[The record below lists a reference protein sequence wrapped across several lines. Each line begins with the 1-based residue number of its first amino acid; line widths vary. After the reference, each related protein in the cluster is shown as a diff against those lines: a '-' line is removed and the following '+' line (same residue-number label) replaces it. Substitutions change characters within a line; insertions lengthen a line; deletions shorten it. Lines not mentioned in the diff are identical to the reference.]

1 MGSSLKTYTVEEL
14 VKLGVLEKP
23 LDGNHGGIHPKSSE
37 FVAEGI
43 PFIMASDMKNG
54 KVDTKN
60 CKFISEDQARGLRKG
75 FAKEGD
81 VLLSHKATIGRTAIV
96 DNIDTDFI
104 VLTPQVTY
112 YRVKDLGV
120 INPKYLKYYF
130 DSVKFQ
136 SLFEQWAGG
145 GSTRLYLGIT
155 GQMKLPIELP
165 DIETQN
171 SIASI
176 ISDYD
181 LKLLLNQQTNHTLE
195 QMAQALFKSW
205 FVDFDPVFDNLLASV
220 DFKLENLETSLPDEL
235 KQKAQRRLA
244 ALNSLENAAEIKASL
259 SALAHELQALSPTK
273 EATQS
278 VVQVS
283 GKAAETPVKANFN
296 ANPTILAQHANTH
309 AHFPNEFEHNEQLGW
324 IPKGWEVK
332 ELSQLVKHQK
342 GFPFKSAW
350 YQDEGHIVVRVS
362 DTTDASINV
371 NSCNKIPE
379 ELAVQY
385 SSYALKENDLIIATV
400 GSWPPN
406 YSSVVGKV
414 IRVPTTAE
422 GGLLNQ
428 NAVKLTVS
436 TEYSFHQ
443 GFLHFSLKNPRF
455 MNYIINR
462 AQGSANQA
470 SITLKSIFAF
480 PILIASDDIMRRFS
494 NQVKFNFDKQNL
506 NDEEIQSLTR
516 LRDTLLPKLISGE
529 LQIPDVATHEE
540 VID

>member
-14 VKLGVLEKP
+14 VNLGALEKP

-54 KVDTKN
+54 KIDTRN

-96 DNIDTDFI
+96 DNIDTAFI

-112 YRVKDLGV
+112 YRVKNLGV

-130 DSVKFQ
+130 DSVQFQ

-181 LKLLLNQQTNHTLE
+181 LKLLLNRQTNQTLE

-244 ALNSLENAAEIKASL
+244 ALDSLENVAQCKASL
-259 SALAHELQALSPTK
+259 IALAHELQAQ
-273 EATQS
+273 TQAAE
-278 VVQVS
+278 QVS
-283 GKAAETPVKANFN
+283 ETPVKPNFN
-296 ANPTILAQHANTH
+296 ANPKILAQHANTH
-309 AHFPNEFEHNEQLGW
+309 AHFTNEFEHSEQLGW
-324 IPKGWEVK
+324 IPKGWKQKYLSDLLEVK
-332 ELSQLVKHQK
+332 YGKDHKKLDDGKYPVYGSGGLMRSAESFLYDGESVLIPRKGTLSNIMHINGSFWTVDTMFYTIPKVPKVAKFMFYHLKALDFAAMNVGSAVPSMTTKVLNSLELL
-342 GFPFKSAW
+342 FPSVEVLYKF
-350 YQDEGHIVVRVS
+350 DRVIE
-362 DTTDASINV
+362 DYF
-371 NSCNKIPE
+371 NKIDFN
-379 ELAVQY
+379 
-385 SSYALKENDLIIATV
+385 K
-400 GSWPPN
+400 
-406 YSSVVGKV
+406 
-414 IRVPTTAE
+414 
-422 GGLLNQ
+422 LNINQ
-428 NAVKLTVS
+428 L
-436 TEYSFHQ
+436 E
-443 GFLHFSLKNPRF
+443 SLRN
-455 MNYIINR
+455 
-462 AQGSANQA
+462 
-470 SITLKSIFAF
+470 
-480 PILIASDDIMRRFS
+480 
-494 NQVKFNFDKQNL
+494 
-506 NDEEIQSLTR
+506 
-516 LRDTLLPKLISGE
+516 TLLPKLISGE
-529 LQIPDVATHEE
+529 LQIPNVAIDEE
-540 VID
+540 VVD

>member
-165 DIETQN
+165 GIETQN

-181 LKLLLNQQTNHTLE
+181 LKLLLNRQTSQTLE
-195 QMAQALFKSW
+195 KMAQALFKSW

-220 DFKLENLETSLPDEL
+220 DFNLDNLETSLPDEL

-244 ALNSLENAAEIKASL
+244 ALNSLHNAAECKASL
-259 SALAHELQALSPTK
+259 SALAHELQALSQTKAPTP
-273 EATQS
+273 AA
-278 VVQVS
+278 VQVS
-283 GKAAETPVKANFN
+283 EKAAETPVKPNFS
-296 ANPTILAQHANTH
+296 ANPKILAQHANTH
-309 AHFPNEFEHNEQLGW
+309 AHFPNEFEYNEQLGW
-324 IPKGWEVK
+324 IPRGWKQKYLSDLLEVK
-332 ELSQLVKHQK
+332 YGKDHKKLDDGKYPVYGSGGLMRYAESFLYEGESVLIPRKGTLSNIM
-342 GFPFKSAW
+342 
-350 YQDEGHIVVRVS
+350 HINGSFWTV
-362 DTTDASINV
+362 DTMFYT
-371 NSCNKIPE
+371 IPKV
-379 ELAVQY
+379 LKVAKFMFY
-385 SSYALKENDLIIATV
+385 HMKALDFAAMNV
-400 GSWPPN
+400 GSAVPSMTTKVLNSLELLFP
-406 YSSVVGKV
+406 SVEVLCKFDRVIEDYFKKIDFNKV
-414 IRVPTTAE
+414 NI
-422 GGLLNQ
+422 NQ
-428 NAVKLTVS
+428 LES
-436 TEYSFHQ
+436 
-443 GFLHFSLKNPRF
+443 
-455 MNYIINR
+455 
-462 AQGSANQA
+462 
-470 SITLKSIFAF
+470 
-480 PILIASDDIMRRFS
+480 
-494 NQVKFNFDKQNL
+494 
-506 NDEEIQSLTR
+506 

-529 LQIPDVATHEE
+529 LQIPDLANVSDNN
-540 VID
+540 I

>member
-1 MGSSLKTYTVEEL
+1 MGSDLKTYTVEEL
-14 VKLGVLEKP
+14 VKLGALEKP

-54 KVDTKN
+54 KVDTRN

-96 DNIDTDFI
+96 DSIDTDFI

-112 YRVKDLGV
+112 YRIKNLGV

-165 DIETQN
+165 DIKTQN

-181 LKLLLNQQTNHTLE
+181 SKLLLNSQTNQTLE

-220 DFKLENLETSLPDEL
+220 DFNLENLENCLPDEL

-244 ALNSLENAAEIKASL
+244 ALNSLENVAQYKASL
-259 SALAHELQALSPTK
+259 SALAHELQAQLPTK
-273 EATQS
+273 EATQAAM
-278 VVQVS
+278 QVS
-283 GKAAETPVKANFN
+283 EKAAKTPVKANFS
-296 ANPTILAQHANTH
+296 ANPNILAQHANTH

-324 IPKGWEVK
+324 IPKGWEVSALS
-332 ELSQLVKHQK
+332 ELINIKHGFAYKGEFFSEEKTKDVLLTPGNVKVGGGFKGDKYKYYKGPIIEEYRFNKNDMYVNMTDLSKASDTLGYPAIVPEMDGVIFHHNQRLGKVLYTGAKSAKSGFIYQILCSNNSRNNILASATGTTVKHTSPTK
-342 GFPFKSAW
+342 ILSLMICHSG
-350 YQDEGHIVVRVS
+350 G
-362 DTTDASINV
+362 SIESLYEKNAKILSEKLAGN
-371 NSCNKIPE
+371 NSNNI
-379 ELAVQY
+379 ELT
-385 SSYALKENDLIIATV
+385 K
-400 GSWPPN
+400 
-406 YSSVVGKV
+406 
-414 IRVPTTAE
+414 
-422 GGLLNQ
+422 
-428 NAVKLTVS
+428 
-436 TEYSFHQ
+436 
-443 GFLHFSLKNPRF
+443 
-455 MNYIINR
+455 
-462 AQGSANQA
+462 
-470 SITLKSIFAF
+470 
-480 PILIASDDIMRRFS
+480 
-494 NQVKFNFDKQNL
+494 
-506 NDEEIQSLTR
+506 

-529 LQIPDVATHEE
+529 LQIPNVTTDEE
-540 VID
+540 VVD